1 MPPFSAPLPGPGGA
15 RRFAHSR
22 RRTRE
27 SFVLKPVVWVGYT
40 TRYREGGPRFR
51 QAARTLAAEL
61 RERSPGAE
69 VRLARVESKR
79 EFLEEMAALPPASL
93 AQLHLVAHGGMY
105 GPMFGSRQWPEQFSR
120 HEWSAAKLPF
130 ADGAQAFFHTCRSA
144 RWFAPYFA
152 ETFGVEAHGY
162 HWYTTFSR
170 HKHRFAWVP
179 PTHPAE
185 SPLYVFGCKGRKSH
199 GWLGTA
205 GKYAGVALPEVMRS
219 YRPEAR
225 RASGYDA
232 VAELYDTAFQD
243 IRVRADEW
251 RWLKTQLESSAPLS
265 IVDLGCGNGALL
277 CQLAPELSSGIG
289 LDASSEMVVRA
300 RANATARGWAQRLR
314 FDTLAGP
321 TLPLPDQSVDRV
333 VSLLSFRYL
342 DWDPIVREVQRVLR
356 PGGRLLVID
365 MVQSPLRVWQAPAL
379 VLSKWRTLA
388 ATRRFAPYRGALTRL
403 LADPG
408 WAKMLESNPMRA
420 EHELS
425 WYLGSRFPRG
435 RMEVLNVGLKSK
447 ILAFDSGPIHSATP
461 PERE

>member
-1 MPPFSAPLPGPGGA
+1 
-15 RRFAHSR
+15 
-22 RRTRE
+22 
-27 SFVLKPVVWVGYT
+27 VVKPVVWVGYT

-51 QAARTLAAEL
+51 QAARTLAKEL
-61 RERSPGAE
+61 GERVPGAE

-79 EFLEEMAALPPASL
+79 EFLEEMAALPPGSL

-120 HEWSAAKLPF
+120 HEWSAAQLPF
-130 ADGAQAFFHTCRSA
+130 APGAQAFFHTCRSA

-179 PTHPAE
+179 PTHPAHL
-185 SPLYVFGCKGRKSH
+185 PLYVFGCKGRKSH
-199 GWLGTA
+199 GWLGAA
-205 GKYAGVALPEVMRS
+205 GKYAGAALPEVMRS
-219 YRPEAR
+219 YRPAAR
-225 RASGYDA
+225 TAAGYDA
-232 VAELYDTAFQD
+232 VAELYDSAFRD

-251 RWLKTQLESSAPLS
+251 RWLNARLASSTPLS

-277 CQLAPELSSGIG
+277 CQLAPELSEGIG
-289 LDASSEMVVRA
+289 LDASSQMVAHA
-300 RANATARGWAQRLR
+300 RANALSRGWAQRLR
-314 FDTLAGP
+314 FDTLVGP
-321 TLPLPDQSVDRV
+321 LLPVPDQSVDRV

-342 DWDPIVREVQRVLR
+342 DWDPIVREVRRVLR

-365 MVQSPLRVWQAPAL
+365 MVHSPLKVWQAPAL
-379 VLSKWRTLA
+379 VRSKWRTLA
-388 ATRRFAPYRGALTRL
+388 AARRFAPYRSALGRL
-403 LADPG
+403 LADPS

-425 WYLGSRFPRG
+425 WYLRSRFPKG
-435 RMEVLNVGLKSK
+435 RLDVINVGLRSK
-447 ILAFDSGPIHSATP
+447 ILAFDSGPLHAASVP
-461 PERE
+461 RGRE